1 MIWLMIFAFLFLVAL
16 GMPVA
21 FAMGASAL
29 MYIAVE
35 GVTLEIVAQRFLSN
49 TQSFAFLAV
58 PFFILMGNL
67 MVEGQI
73 AQRIINFVHASVRQ
87 LPGGLGCVSV
97 VTSMGMAGVSGSSV
111 ADASSVGS
119 VLIPE
124 MKRKGYSSSFSAAI
138 NASSSV
144 VGIIIPPSSTMIIIA
159 WLADLSV
166 ARMFLA
172 GIIPGVLIGLS
183 YLALTIVIS
192 LRRGY
197 PRGGRPTLAEFVKGA
212 RSTFWALL
220 LPILL
225 IYVIVAGVATPTESA
240 ALAAVYA
247 FLVASVVYRT
257 LSFRGAV
264 RAVKEAAYGTTVIML
279 IVCTSTIFSY
289 VLIAERVPQML
300 SDGLLSLGLADWS
313 IKLALVLVL
322 LVAGAVM
329 DLVPNLFIFIPIF
342 FPIATDIG
350 MDPLHFGIV
359 MLCTLALGLF
369 TPPIG
374 TTLFISCHLAKI
386 DMEEA
391 TKDLI
396 PYFLVGTAVV
406 LLLMFVPGLTLLI
419 PGLIGG

>member
-1 MIWLMIFAFLFLVAL
+1 MIWIMIATFFVLIAL

-21 FAMGASAL
+21 FAMGSSAL
-29 MYIAVE
+29 LYILVE
-35 GVTLEIVAQRFLSN
+35 GVPLEIVAQRFLSN

-58 PFFILMGNL
+58 PFFIFMGNL
-67 MVEGQI
+67 MVEGRI
-73 AQRIINFVHASVRQ
+73 AQRIIDVIHAGVRR

-124 MKRKGYSSSFSAAI
+124 MKRKGYSASFAAAI

-166 ARMFLA
+166 ADMFLA
-172 GIIPGVLIGLS
+172 GIIPGILIGLA

-197 PRGGRPTLAEFVKGA
+197 PRGDRPTFKEFIVGA
-212 RSTFWALL
+212 RRAFWALL
-220 LPILL
+220 LPIVL
-225 IYVIVAGVATPTESA
+225 IYVIVAGVATPTEA
-240 ALAAVYA
+240 AAIAAVYA
-247 FLVASVVYRT
+247 FLVSFVIYRT
-257 LSFRGAV
+257 LSLRGLV
-264 RAVKEAAYGTTVIML
+264 RAVKGAAYGTTVIML

-289 VLIAERVPQML
+289 VLISERVPQL
-300 SDGLLSLGLADWS
+300 ISDALLGMGLPDWG
-313 IKLALVLVL
+313 IKVALVLIL

-342 FPIATDIG
+342 FPIALELG
-350 MDPLHFGIV
+350 MDPVHFGIV

-386 DMEEA
+386 RMEQV
-391 TKDLI
+391 TKDLV
-396 PYFLVGTAVV
+396 PYFAVGAVVV
-406 LLLMFVPGLTLLI
+406 LLLMFVPALTMWIPELI
-419 PGLIGG
+419 NG

>member
-1 MIWLMIFAFLFLVAL
+1 MIWIMIATFFVFVAL

-21 FAMGASAL
+21 FAMGSSAL
-29 MYIAVE
+29 LYILVE
-35 GVTLEIVAQRFLSN
+35 GVPLEIVAQRFLSN

-73 AQRIINFVHASVRQ
+73 AQRIINVVHAGVRQ

-124 MKRKGYSSSFSAAI
+124 MKRKGYSASFAAAI

-166 ARMFLA
+166 ADMFLA
-172 GIIPGVLIGLS
+172 GIIPGILIGLA
-183 YLALTIVIS
+183 YLALTIVTS

-197 PRGGRPTLAEFVKGA
+197 PRGDRPRLKELVVDMRRA
-212 RSTFWALL
+212 FWALL
-220 LPILL
+220 LPIVL
-225 IYVIVAGVATPTESA
+225 IYVIVAGVATPTEA
-240 ALAAVYA
+240 AAIAAVYA
-247 FLVASVVYRT
+247 FIVSFLVYRT
-257 LSFRGAV
+257 LSVRGLV
-264 RAVKEAAYGTTVIML
+264 RAIKGAAYGTTVIML

-289 VLIAERVPQML
+289 VLISERVPQL
-300 SDGLLSLGLADWS
+300 ISDGLLGMGLPDWG
-313 IKLALVLVL
+313 IKVALVLIL

-342 FPIATDIG
+342 FPIALELG
-350 MDPLHFGIV
+350 MDPVHFGIV

-386 DMEEA
+386 RMEQV
-391 TKDLI
+391 TKDLV
-396 PYFLVGTAVV
+396 PYFAVGAAVV
-406 LLLMFVPGLTLLI
+406 FLLMFVPALTMWI
-419 PGLIGG
+419 PGLING